1 MNILFIGDIFASA
14 GRRIVAGHFQ
24 DIVGTNRIDLA
35 VANAE
40 DIEGS
45 QPGQLSIYGLV
56 VPNAAR
62 IRHVAKNPV
71 RAGQSVRDY

>member
-14 GRRIVAGHFQ
+14 GRRIVADHFQ

-40 DIEGS
+40 DTEGS
-45 QPGQLSIYGLV
+45 QPGQLSIYG
-56 VPNAAR
+56 NMG
-62 IRHVAKNPV
+62 KNHFCF
-71 RAGQSVRDY
+71 